1 MGFMGQWNVKPFL
14 TQAGNILQI
23 VLPGIRANLGYAQKR
38 WISLLVMCPETRQM
52 LALSQID

>member
-1 MGFMGQWNVKPFL
+1 MGQWNVKPFL
-14 TQAGNILQI
+14 TQSGNILQI